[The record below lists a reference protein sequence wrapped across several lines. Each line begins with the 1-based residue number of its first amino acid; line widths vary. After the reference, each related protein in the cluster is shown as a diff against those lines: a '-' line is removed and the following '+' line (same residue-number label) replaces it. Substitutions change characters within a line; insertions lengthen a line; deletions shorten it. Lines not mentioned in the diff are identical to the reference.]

1 MAYTNIKLMVK
12 KENGF
17 TVIEVL
23 VGIGLFA
30 LIVPSIIFS
39 VVSLNQL
46 NDRAADLTFAN
57 ALAEKKIESIRS
69 AGFNS
74 LTDGVYDFTGELTP
88 TFTSPRD
95 ANYVVSTPE
104 NGIKEITVN
113 IEYTQQ
119 GVLRQLEYKSLI
131 SELGVAQ

>member
-1 MAYTNIKLMVK
+1 MIKHRNNL
-12 KENGF
+12 EGF
-17 TVIEVL
+17 TVIEVM
-23 VGIGLFA
+23 VGIALFA
-30 LIVPSIIFS
+30 IIIPSIIFA

-57 ALAEKKIESIRS
+57 ILAENKIESLRS

-74 LTDGVYDFTGELTP
+74 LNDGTYDFSSDLTP
-88 TFTSPRD
+88 TFTSPRQ
-95 ANYVVSTPE
+95 ANYVISTPE
-104 NGIKEITVN
+104 AGIKLIEVN

-119 GVLRQLEYKSLI
+119 GILRELQYKSLI

>member
-1 MAYTNIKLMVK
+1 MLK
-12 KENGF
+12 KEEGF

-23 VGIGLFA
+23 IGIGIFA
-30 LIVPSIIFS
+30 LIVPSMIFS
-39 VVSLNQL
+39 IVSLNQL

-57 ALAEKKIESIRS
+57 SIAENKIESIRS

-74 LTDGVYDFTGELTP
+74 LTDGVYDFTTELAP
-88 TFTSPRD
+88 TFTPPRG
-95 ANYVVSTPE
+95 ANYTVSTPE

-119 GVLRQLEYKSLI
+119 GILRQLQYKSLI

>member
-1 MAYTNIKLMVK
+1 MVK
-12 KENGF
+12 KEDGF

-23 VGIGLFA
+23 IGIGIFA
-30 LIVPSIIFS
+30 LIVPSMIFS
-39 VVSLNQL
+39 IVSLNQL

-57 ALAEKKIESIRS
+57 AIAENKIESIRS

-74 LTDGVYDFTGELTP
+74 LTDGVFDFTSELTP

-119 GVLRQLEYKSLI
+119 GILRQLQYKSLI